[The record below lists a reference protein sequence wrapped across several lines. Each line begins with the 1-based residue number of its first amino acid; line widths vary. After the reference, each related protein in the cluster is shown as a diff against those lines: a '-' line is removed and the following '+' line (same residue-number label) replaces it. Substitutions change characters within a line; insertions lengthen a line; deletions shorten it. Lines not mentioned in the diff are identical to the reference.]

1 MEPVKKTRSIYPIP
15 KDWEKD
21 EDRKR
26 FAIRLDEIIRE
37 LFARVRNNLTT
48 KDAGFVLDA
57 RQGKALADKWFKAI
71 ESNTNLND
79 LTTPGLYGCSN
90 STVAGTLVN
99 SPVSGSGFSLLVTNK
114 SNAYQMQI
122 LFYRGTIYSREKTS
136 NGWGSWYKFTG
147 TVV

>member
-37 LFARVRNNLTT
+37 LFARVKNNLTT
-48 KDAGFVLDA
+48 KEPGFVLDA
-57 RQGKALADKWFKAI
+57 RQGRALSEKWFKSI
-71 ESNTNLND
+71 QNNTNLND
-79 LTTPGLYGCSN
+79 LTEVGVYGCSN

-99 SPVSGSGFSLLVTNK
+99 SPVSGAGFSLLVTNK
-114 SNAYQMQI
+114 SSSYQMQI
-122 LFYRGTIYSREKTS
+122 LFYGSSIYSRDRTS
-136 NGWGSWYKFTG
+136 GGWSGWYKFTG
-147 TVV
+147 TAV

>member
-1 MEPVKKTRSIYPIP
+1 MDPIKKTRSIYPIP

-37 LFARVRNNLTT
+37 LFARVKNNLTT
-48 KDAGFVLDA
+48 TAPGGVLDA

-71 ESNTNLND
+71 ASNTNMND
-79 LTTPGLYGCSN
+79 LTTPGLYGCAN

-99 SPVSGSGFSLLVTNK
+99 SPVSGAGFSLLVTNK
-114 SNAYQMQI
+114 SSAYQMQI
-122 LFYRGTIYSREKTS
+122 LFYGSAIYSRGKTS
-136 NGWGSWYKFTG
+136 GGWESWYRFTG
-147 TVV
+147 TAV